1 MTPAG
6 PGTRAHYVVVG
17 DGPLAF
23 RLTRAL
29 ASRFRGSVT
38 VLVPDRTSRYAQDI
52 LALKLEGVEVQEA
65 ARVDEEALKAAGA
78 PRAAAAALVNQDD
91 GGNVALALLLREAWP
106 ALHVVVRIFD
116 ESLGRHLERDRCTV
130 LSSSAFAAPEIV
142 GAALRRQVRLPVRH
156 RRLVTVSDEEP
167 ALPTRMVL
175 FASDGGTGVVALPT
189 ERELATH
196 TPKVLLADAGEDDVL
211 PEVRADLEPDED
223 EVDPHRR
230 RRFGEYLRT
239 LALTSGWNLLLAAG
253 VLLVVVLVGAVT
265 IRLATGASF
274 LGALY
279 EAVLPSLAG
288 SDPDH
293 DAHPVVKVTQVA
305 LTVVSVAVIPWV
317 TGVVVD
323 GVVRT
328 QRLLDTGSPLRA
340 MSDHV
345 VVVGMGDLGT
355 RIVRSLDRRGVPVIA
370 VDVDESARGIA
381 VARARDVPVVIGDA
395 RRATTLRGAYVGAAQ
410 AIVVVTSGGATTIG
424 ISFAAR
430 SIPRAKDA
438 PASLRTVLRVFDRD
452 LARRIRREIPDSV
465 GLSSS
470 FLAAPSFAAAMIG
483 QEVKATIPYRDR
495 VLVLAEI
502 LVERGS
508 VLDGAHSSDVGLDET
523 GDDAGTGT
531 STAGRPDGDPDGD
544 GPPVRSRLL
553 AVDSVTHSSGGGGRM
568 FEPSQGRTL
577 NPGDRVFVIATTAG
591 LLHLRDL
598 ARAPAGLTAAASGL
612 ND

>member
-1 MTPAG
+1 MTAAG
-6 PGTRAHYVVVG
+6 PVTRAHYVVVG

-29 ASRFRGSVT
+29 STRFRGTVA
-38 VLVPDRTSRYAQDI
+38 VLVPDRTSRYAQEMAVLD
-52 LALKLEGVEVQEA
+52 GVDVLGAE
-65 ARVDEEALKAAGA
+65 RVDERALLAAGTD
-78 PRAAAAALVNQDD
+78 RAAAAALVDQDD
-91 GGNVALALLLREAWP
+91 GGNVALALLLRETWP

-116 ESLGRHLERDRCTV
+116 ESLGRHLEHDRCTV

-167 ALPTRMVL
+167 SLPTRMVL
-175 FASDGGTGVVALPT
+175 FATDGADTVVALPS
-189 ERELATH
+189 ERELAAL

-211 PEVRADLEPDED
+211 PEVRAELEPDED
-223 EVDPHRR
+223 EVDPHRP

-265 IRLATGASF
+265 IKLATGASF

-328 QRLLDTGSPLRA
+328 QRLLDTGSPLHA

-483 QEVKATIPYRDR
+483 QEVKATVPYRDR

-508 VLDGAHSSDVGLDET
+508 ALDGAHSSDVGLDE
-523 GDDAGTGT
+523 GGAV
-531 STAGRPDGDPDGD
+531 AREPDGD

-553 AVDSVTHSSGGGGRM
+553 AIDSVTHSSGGGGRM

-598 ARAPAGLTAAASGL
+598 ASAPAGLTRAASGL